1 MSMHKRGIPLSHLQ
15 KGKTGRIIYI
25 HGGHHGGPHM
35 GHHGGHGLRRRLNVL
50 GIREGQ
56 LIRVDS
62 KQPLMGPLT
71 ISIGTHQMTMCRG
84 MAHKI
89 IVEEL

>member
-1 MSMHKRGIPLSHLQ
+1 MHESGIPLAYLK
-15 KGKTGRIIYI
+15 KGKTGRIIKI
-25 HGGHHGGPHM
+25 HEGHHRGPH
-35 GHHGGHGLRRRLNVL
+35 GRHHGLHGFQRRLNVL

-56 LIRVDS
+56 IVRVDS

-71 ISIGTHQMTMCRG
+71 ISIGNSQMTMGRG

>member
-1 MSMHKRGIPLSHLQ
+1 MYKRGIPLAHLK
-15 KGKTGRIIYI
+15 KGKTGRIIHI
-25 HGGHHGGPHM
+25 HRGYHGGPH
-35 GHHGGHGLRRRLNVL
+35 GRHHGLHGFQRRLNVL

-56 LIRVDS
+56 IIRVDS
-62 KQPLMGPLT
+62 KQPLMGPIT
-71 ISIGTHQMTMCRG
+71 ISVGNSQITIGTG

>member
-1 MSMHKRGIPLSHLQ
+1 MHKRGIPLSHLQ

-35 GHHGGHGLRRRLNVL
+35 GHHGGHGLRRKLNIL

-56 LIRVDS
+56 NIRILS
-62 KQPLMGPLT
+62 KQPLMGPIT
-71 ISIGTHQMTMCRG
+71 IAVGNTHMTIGRG

>member
-1 MSMHKRGIPLSHLQ
+1 MHREGIPLAYLK
-15 KGKTGRIIYI
+15 KGKTGRIISI
-25 HGGHHGGPHM
+25 HGGHHGGPHG
-35 GHHGGHGLRRRLNVL
+35 GHHGGHGFQRRLNVL

-56 LIRVDS
+56 IVRVDS

-71 ISIGTHQMTMCRG
+71 ITVGNCQMTLGRG

>member
-1 MSMHKRGIPLSHLQ
+1 MNRKEIPLVHLK

-25 HGGHHGGPHM
+25 HEGHHGGPHGRHH
-35 GHHGGHGLRRRLNVL
+35 GHHGFKKRLNVL

-56 LIRVDS
+56 IVRILS
-62 KQPLMGPLT
+62 KQPFMGPLT
-71 ISIGTHQMTMCRG
+71 IAVGSSHMTIGRG